1 MEENKLTTTESGRI
15 DLLSAVLTAYSVK
28 PADIRSYSPLTL
40 AYIGDCVYEII
51 VRSVV
56 VGKANRQVDK
66 LHRLVSGV
74 VKAETQCKLFDVW
87 VEELPETEVDIL
99 KRGRNARPHTTA
111 KNASAA
117 NYHKA
122 TGVEALIGYL
132 YLTGNTDRAITLLKD
147 GLERCGIRLE
157 TL

>member
-15 DLLSAVLTAYSVK
+15 DLLSEILNAYSVK

-74 VKAETQCKLFDVW
+74 VKAETQCKLFDLW

-122 TGVEALIGYL
+122 TGVEALMGYL

-147 GLERCGIRLE
+147 GLERTGIRLE

>member
-56 VGKANRQVDK
+56 VGKANSQGD
-66 LHRLVSGV
+66 
-74 VKAETQCKLFDVW
+74 
-87 VEELPETEVDIL
+87 
-99 KRGRNARPHTTA
+99 
-111 KNASAA
+111 
-117 NYHKA
+117 
-122 TGVEALIGYL
+122 
-132 YLTGNTDRAITLLKD
+132 
-147 GLERCGIRLE
+147 
-157 TL
+157 